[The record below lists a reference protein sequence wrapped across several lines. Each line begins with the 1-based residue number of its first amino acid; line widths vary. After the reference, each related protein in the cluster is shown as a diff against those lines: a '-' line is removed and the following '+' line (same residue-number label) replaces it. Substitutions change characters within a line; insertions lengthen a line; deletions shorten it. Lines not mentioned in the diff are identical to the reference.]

1 MYNNFYL
8 STSVDVFDDSSSV
21 SSEVQHTES
30 LIDVHII
37 DDYVKNRNIMKVNF
51 NDYTVIEGLLALI
64 LLFSFLKF
72 LFSRRF

>member
-8 STSVDVFDDSSSV
+8 STSVGIFDDSSSD